1 MYNLSTN
8 ILPCIKQGDHK
19 NRSKEVEDSRAKHH
33 VQTAMRLL
41 VERNAA
47 PSRFLKDSSFILEVV
62 HLGEEG
68 PGGGGHE
75 ADQPD
80 EADHL
85 LSLSCG

>member
-1 MYNLSTN
+1 
-8 ILPCIKQGDHK
+8 
-19 NRSKEVEDSRAKHH
+19 
-33 VQTAMRLL
+33 MRLL

-47 PSRFLKDSSFILEVV
+47 PGRFLKDSSFVLEV
-62 HLGEEG
+62 EEG